1 MNYKELF
8 AKIKS
13 MGYREV
19 VSYLNENTVDKPEG
33 IDEMLLAVA
42 TACYSTDIRKDYKTL
57 LSKIGGEPVKQA
69 LKRVS
74 KRNYNA
80 GTGEKNLLADLLEL
94 EKIDGFNTPVF
105 SKYVGLVGLSIK
117 AAGNYFREHGTD
129 EEISY
134 FLLNELYLGSDPQHI
149 HLTLGHKTSTRLA
162 QLIWNAVPKLAPY
175 ITNLTCVTDGKVD
188 PGFDTMDM
196 SKLAYLTIEADTDK
210 FPVFVLGV
218 PSLKELIITNKA
230 TEVPS
235 GISKLV
241 NLEKLSLYM
250 PIAEIPEEIFTL
262 KNLKSLSFGNTQI
275 TVIPEAIG
283 QLENLSYFGLHNNP
297 ELKELPE
304 SVFTLPN
311 LSDYLKEDLR
321 VTFAPS
327 NQYQKLYNE
336 MGFYIR
342 DFENI
347 PEVKEILEK
356 YKLGEEPNFFPEL
369 FMAACKCYY
378 DDEHGRSLGTLFNE
392 VGKHSPENLKG
403 VNIALK
409 SFRYIDETTTSED
422 YDKMRKKLLSH
433 EWFDTEKFIGLCQ
446 IMVVDVYEKY
456 PFAKW

>member
-13 MGYREV
+13 DGYREV
-19 VSYLNENTVDKPEG
+19 VSHLNENTVHKPEG

-42 TACYSTDIRKDYKTL
+42 TTCYSTGIRKDYKTL

-74 KRNYNA
+74 KRDYNA

-94 EKIDGFNTPVF
+94 EKIEGFNAPVF
-105 SKYVGLVGLSIK
+105 SKYVGLVAWNLK
-117 AAGNYFREHGTD
+117 AAGNYFTEHGTD

-134 FLLNELYLGSDPQHI
+134 FLLNELYVNSDPQNI
-149 HLTLGHKTSTRLA
+149 QLTLGHKISPRLA
-162 QLIWNAVPKLAPY
+162 QLIWNAVPKLAPF

-188 PGFDTMDM
+188 PGFDVMDM
-196 SKLAYLTIEADTDK
+196 PKLEYLTIEADTDK

-230 TEVPS
+230 NKVPS

-250 PIAEIPEEIFTL
+250 PITEIPEEIFTL

-275 TVIPEAIG
+275 TVISEAIG
-283 QLENLSYFGLHNNP
+283 QLENLTYFGLYNNP
-297 ELKELPE
+297 GLKALPE

-311 LSDYLKEDLR
+311 LSDYYKEDFKAIFSP
-321 VTFAPS
+321 V
-327 NQYQKLYNE
+327 NEYQKLYNE
-336 MGFYIR
+336 MGYYIR
-342 DFENI
+342 DFDTI
-347 PEVKEILEK
+347 PEVKELLEK

-392 VGKHSPENLKG
+392 VGKHSPEKLKG

-409 SFRYIDETTTSED
+409 SFRYIDETTTSDD
-422 YDKMRKKLLSH
+422 YDKMRKKLVPY
-433 EWFDTEKFIGLCQ
+433 EWFDVEKFIALCQ
-446 IMVVDVYEKY
+446 IMVADVYEKY